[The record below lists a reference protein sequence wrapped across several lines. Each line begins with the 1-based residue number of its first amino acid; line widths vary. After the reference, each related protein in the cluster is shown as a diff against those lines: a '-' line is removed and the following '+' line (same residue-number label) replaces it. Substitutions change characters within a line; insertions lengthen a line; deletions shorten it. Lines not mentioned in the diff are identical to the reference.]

1 MDKEKPGFFRR
12 LFRGL
17 VTFVTALRLLVV
29 NVLFIAVLAII
40 FLGLSGGKI
49 PKIPD
54 RGALVLDLKGSL
66 VDQVSYVDPL
76 QRLMGGVT
84 PEQHETLVQDVIDAI
99 RYASED
105 QRINTLVLQ
114 LDDLAFGGIS
124 KIQEIATVLEEF
136 RSSGK
141 KIIAIGDN
149 YSQDQYLLASHAD
162 EIYLHPMGGV
172 SIKGYGVYR
181 NYYRKA
187 LEKMEINFHVFRVGN
202 YKSALEPMMRESMS
216 DDSRE
221 SNLAWLS
228 SLWGEYVSTISARRN
243 LSPNIVNHYA
253 NKFDQ
258 VLAEHQGD
266 GALAAAATGL
276 VDAIVDR
283 DEINQQLI
291 NEVGAT
297 DEEGLYQQIG
307 FERYLWIRN
316 IELPNPAVDGK
327 IAVVVASGMI
337 LDGDWPPG
345 YIGGDSLAQLIR
357 QVRRDESVDAV
368 VLRVDSGGGSAFAS
382 EIIRRELALLKQQGR
397 PLVVS
402 MGSVAASGGYWLSA
416 LADEIWATPTTLT
429 GSIGIFS
436 AFPTIEKTLGKLG
449 VSNDGVG
456 TTAMADAGRIDRP
469 LNPVF
474 GRAMQSSLENG
485 YAHFLTIVA
494 SGRGMTTEQVDGVA
508 QGRVWSGAD
517 ALQNGLVDQL
527 GGLDQAVAAAAKL
540 ANLNEFET
548 ELVELPLTPQQQFVQ
563 ELMGSEVMIS
573 WFGSVQASP
582 QSLLSQINRWIVPFG
597 RGLEFIDSMN
607 DPQDMYLH
615 CSACAEL

>member
-1 MDKEKPGFFRR
+1 MDKEKPGFIRR
-12 LFRGL
+12 LFKGL
-17 VTFVTALRLLVV
+17 VKFVTALRLLVV
-29 NVLFIAVLAII
+29 NLLFLLVLVIV
-40 FLGLSGGKI
+40 FLGFSGGEI
-49 PKIPD
+49 PKIPE
-54 RGALVLDLKGSL
+54 RGALILDLKGSL
-66 VDQVSYVDPL
+66 VDQASYVDPL

-84 PEQHETLVQDVIDAI
+84 PEQDETLLQDVIDAI
-99 RYASED
+99 RYAGDDE
-105 QRINTLVLQ
+105 RINTLVLQ

-124 KIQEIATVLEEF
+124 KIQEIAMVLEEF
-136 RSSGK
+136 RRSGK

-162 EIYLHPMGGV
+162 EVYLHPMGGV
-172 SIKGYGVYR
+172 SITGYGVYR
-181 NYYRKA
+181 SYYKKA
-187 LEKMEINFHVFRVGN
+187 LDKMEINFHVFRVGN

-221 SNLAWLS
+221 SNLAWLN
-228 SLWGEYVSTISARRN
+228 SLWGEYVSTISTRRN
-243 LSPNIVNHYA
+243 LSPDTINDYA

-291 NEVGAT
+291 NEVGAA
-297 DEEGLYQQIG
+297 DDEGLYQGIS

-316 IELPNPAVDGK
+316 IELPNPAADGK

-345 YIGGDSLAQLIR
+345 YIGGDSLVQLIR
-357 QVRRDESVDAV
+357 QVRRDESIDAV

-382 EIIRRELALLKQQGR
+382 EVIRRELALLKQQGR

-402 MGSVAASGGYWLSA
+402 MGSAAASGGYWISA
-416 LADEIWATPTTLT
+416 LADEIWAMPTTLT

-449 VSNDGVG
+449 ISNDGVG

-469 LNPVF
+469 LNSVF

-485 YAHFLTIVA
+485 YTRFLTIVA
-494 SGRGMTTEQVDGVA
+494 NGRGMTTEQVDGVA

-517 ALQNGLVDQL
+517 AFDNGLVDQL

-540 ANLNEFET
+540 ANLTEYKT
-548 ELVELPLTPQQQFVQ
+548 ELVELPLTPQQQFLQ
-563 ELMGSEVMIS
+563 ELMGSEVMLS
-573 WFGSVQASP
+573 WLAGIYHNP
-582 QSLLSQINRWIVPFG
+582 QSLFSQINRWIIPFG
-597 RGLEFIDSMN
+597 RGLEFIDNMN
-607 DPQDMYLH
+607 DPQNMYLH